1 VTRPSRIPRALTI
14 AGSDSGGGAGVQAD
28 LKTFLTHRV
37 HGMSAITAVTAQN
50 SVGVTGIYPLPPE
63 AVAEQVE
70 AVVTDIG
77 VDAVKLGMLA
87 TAEIIEAVA
96 ATLRR
101 LHVSPVVV
109 DPVAVSKHGDPL
121 LTREAVSVL
130 RGEILPLAEL
140 ATPNLGEVELFTGI
154 RVRGRDDQRAAAE
167 AFLALGPR
175 AVLVKGGH
183 LPEADDAVDLL
194 FDGHTAV
201 ELVGPRLH
209 TPHTHGTGCTLSAAI
224 AASLAL
230 GLEMVDAVR
239 AAKRYVAAGIE
250 SSYPLGKGIGPVGHP
265 WQ

>member
-1 VTRPSRIPRALTI
+1 VTQPGRIPRALTI

-50 SVGVTGIYPLPPE
+50 SVGVSGIYPLPPE
-63 AVAEQVE
+63 VVAEQIE

-87 TAEIIEAVA
+87 TPEIIDAVA

-130 RGEILPLAEL
+130 RREILPLAEL
-140 ATPNLGEVELFTGI
+140 ATPNLGEVELFTGV
-154 RVRGRDDQRAAAE
+154 RVRSRDDQHDAAE

-183 LPEADDAVDLL
+183 LPEADAAVDLL
-194 FDGHTAV
+194 FDGRTAV
-201 ELVGPRLH
+201 ELVGQRLH

-230 GLEMVDAVR
+230 GLELVDAVR
-239 AAKRYVAAGIE
+239 AAKSYVAAGIE
-250 SSYPLGKGIGPVGHP
+250 SGYPLGKGIGPVGHP